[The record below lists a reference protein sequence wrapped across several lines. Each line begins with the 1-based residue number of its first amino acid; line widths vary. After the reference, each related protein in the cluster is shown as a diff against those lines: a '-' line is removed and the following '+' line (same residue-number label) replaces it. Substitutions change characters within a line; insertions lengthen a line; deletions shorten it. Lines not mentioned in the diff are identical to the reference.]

1 MSMVAVRPPKE
12 FLSQMY
18 HPDENNERAEERRLL
33 KKLAQIIVENGQYE
47 ENASENDV
55 EHELEEEAIYLDDDY
70 PEDQGDQVQEQ
81 QQMQEPYYQQTEEPY
96 TDYQVNNRIKI
107 MFAKLDSSQ
116 EGENAKAADITL
128 PWRNLANSRQD
139 CCRGCVHFWF
149 PCSTLTKINLIGG

>member
-18 HPDENNERAEERRLL
+18 HPDENNERRLL

-107 MFAKLDSSQ
+107 MFAKL
-116 EGENAKAADITL
+116 EGAENAKAADITL
-128 PWRNLANSRQD
+128 PWQNLANSRAFF
-139 CCRGCVHFWF
+139 GF
-149 PCSTLTKINLIGG
+149 LALL

>member
-18 HPDENNERAEERRLL
+18 HPDENNEERRLL

-107 MFAKLDSSQ
+107 VFAKLDSSHA
-116 EGENAKAADITL
+116 GENAKAADITL
-128 PWRNLANSRQD
+128 PWQNLANSRQV